1 MKKKNILLF
10 IHELTYT
17 GSPFSTL
24 RLARALMESGYHIE
38 VWSYREGSF
47 RSEYDQAGINVK
59 VIPEDSLRSKDVL
72 HKIKKFDLVI
82 CNTLF
87 TRKAVEMAENIVP
100 TIWYI
105 REAENIPEF
114 FMSDFRKY
122 YTLKNAKNIWCVSEY
137 AKEFISRYFNKNV
150 QVIPNCVD
158 DELNLVSYEGSQKS
172 DDTVR
177 FYMSGTIEKRKG
189 FDIFLGAYELLDLEY
204 KNRCELHIVGRKFDQ
219 QIQYFDKLEKYV
231 KKYSKNI
238 FYHGEIKDR
247 DRLLSLMKT
256 CDVITVISRDESCS
270 LVALEGCMLGKPLL
284 LSQNVGAKYLVDEKN
299 GWIIETGN
307 KEQLKN
313 VVEQI
318 IDHKECLPKM
328 GNASRRK
335 YEKTSTFEKYREN
348 VQKNIEKNFFN
359 NNYLYRIKHA
369 KERFIWWVDDLE
381 RVYVPDWGEGAAE
394 KHLFSFD
401 IFDTLLMRKTA
412 TPSGIFLLMQE
423 ELKSNAAFSDIPQYI
438 KDNFYFLRQYSESLA
453 RKSYC
458 IKGCED
464 KTFDQIYEALGI
476 NGLLSEEQLKRLQ
489 NLELRMEYDNILGID
504 ENIDRI
510 KRLLDAGK
518 NVVLISDMYLSS
530 EQIRTLLC
538 KVDNIFEKME
548 IYVSSECR
556 KCKGS
561 TNLFKYVQCE
571 KRVRFSNWTHIGD
584 NDHADGQAP
593 RSIGILTEPYK
604 RAVLKKSEKRVID
617 SRTMDLQ
624 AQLTIGLARQVRVK
638 NQLEGVK
645 SIGASLGGIMLV
657 PYIEWVL
664 QDAKRRRLKTLYF
677 IARDGYVLKMIA
689 DIIISHEDYDIQTKY
704 LYGSRKAWRMPSFR
718 KENSLDIFFRMAHI
732 AQLKTIHALAQVFF
746 LPEDVMKQY
755 LPAAYKDRKEINL
768 DDINRIRDILESCSD
783 FKKVLEKE
791 SKRRKE
797 NVVGYIKQEVRFE
810 DNNFAFVELSGSGAT
825 QECLTNICG
834 EFYKEKIITYFLN
847 LDDIKHG
854 EKCMFIN
861 YIQNNNRMTF
871 IIENLC
877 RAPHG
882 QTMSYEY
889 ADGKY
894 YPVLE
899 DYEVDALVKHG
910 YLKYIDGVC
919 LFANSYYKE
928 NFNGLFKKEN
938 PQLYNAFLHYISY
951 ITDEEILD
959 FIGDMPFETTGFGT
973 KVVEFAP
980 KLSKEQIR
988 NIYFLRDREP
998 VDQLYQGAELQYS
1011 VNRCTNEERKQIK
1024 SYQDRA
1030 LTMQGHIARLGK
1042 KLKKEGWRYTLV
1054 FVFKRTVRRMMIRMK
1069 YIPDL

>member
-1 MKKKNILLF
+1 
-10 IHELTYT
+10 
-17 GSPFSTL
+17 
-24 RLARALMESGYHIE
+24 
-38 VWSYREGSF
+38 
-47 RSEYDQAGINVK
+47 
-59 VIPEDSLRSKDVL
+59 
-72 HKIKKFDLVI
+72 
-82 CNTLF
+82 
-87 TRKAVEMAENIVP
+87 
-100 TIWYI
+100 
-105 REAENIPEF
+105 
-114 FMSDFRKY
+114 
-122 YTLKNAKNIWCVSEY
+122 
-137 AKEFISRYFNKNV
+137 
-150 QVIPNCVD
+150 
-158 DELNLVSYEGSQKS
+158 
-172 DDTVR
+172 
-177 FYMSGTIEKRKG
+177 
-189 FDIFLGAYELLDLEY
+189 
-204 KNRCELHIVGRKFDQ
+204 
-219 QIQYFDKLEKYV
+219 
-231 KKYSKNI
+231 
-238 FYHGEIKDR
+238 
-247 DRLLSLMKT
+247 
-256 CDVITVISRDESCS
+256 
-270 LVALEGCMLGKPLL
+270 
-284 LSQNVGAKYLVDEKN
+284 
-299 GWIIETGN
+299 
-307 KEQLKN
+307 
-313 VVEQI
+313 
-318 IDHKECLPKM
+318 
-328 GNASRRK
+328 
-335 YEKTSTFEKYREN
+335 
-348 VQKNIEKNFFN
+348 
-359 NNYLYRIKHA
+359 
-369 KERFIWWVDDLE
+369 
-381 RVYVPDWGEGAAE
+381 
-394 KHLFSFD
+394 
-401 IFDTLLMRKTA
+401 
-412 TPSGIFLLMQE
+412 
-423 ELKSNAAFSDIPQYI
+423 
-438 KDNFYFLRQYSESLA
+438 
-453 RKSYC
+453 
-458 IKGCED
+458 
-464 KTFDQIYEALGI
+464 
-476 NGLLSEEQLKRLQ
+476 
-489 NLELRMEYDNILGID
+489 
-504 ENIDRI
+504 
-510 KRLLDAGK
+510 
-518 NVVLISDMYLSS
+518 
-530 EQIRTLLC
+530 
-538 KVDNIFEKME
+538 ME
-548 IYVSSECR
+548 IYVSSECG

-584 NDHADGQAP
+584 NDHADGRAP

-638 NQLEGVK
+638 NQLEGVE

-718 KENSLDIFFRMAHI
+718 KESSLDIFFRMAHI

-746 LPEDVMKQY
+746 LSEDVMKQY
-755 LPAAYKDRKEINL
+755 LPAAYRDRKEINL
-768 DDINRIRDILESCSD
+768 DDINRIRDILESCSA
-783 FKKVLEKE
+783 FKEVLEKE

-797 NVVGYIKQEVRFE
+797 NVVGYIKQEVQFE
-810 DNNFAFVELSGSGAT
+810 KNNFAFVELSGSGAT

-834 EFYKEKIITYFLN
+834 DFYKEKIITYFLN

-854 EKCMFIN
+854 ENCMFIN
-861 YIQNNNRMTF
+861 YIQNNNNMTF

-882 QTMSYEY
+882 QTISYEY

-919 LFANSYYKE
+919 LFANSYYEE

-951 ITDEEILD
+951 ITDGEILD

-1024 SYQDRA
+1024 LYQDRA